1 MKLQVVLDRIPIY
14 FRFYVWGLNT
24 FRLHKKSQ
32 VAAQAPPLLRSLH
45 RVGGALAI
53 VPLNPGDT

>member
-32 VAAQAPPLLRSLH
+32 VAAQAPPCSGLFTELEVLWQ
-45 RVGGALAI
+45 LY
-53 VPLNPGDT
+53 P